1 MEFST
6 GRVEGALRIKEYPS
20 DHAGQ
25 ERKPPHQRPRQ
36 ESSPDDEDELLPSD
50 KDEVHQLDDLV

>member
-6 GRVEGALRIKEYPS
+6 GRLERASRIKEYPS
-20 DHAGQ
+20 DNAGQ
-25 ERKPPHQRPRQ
+25 ERKRHPRRTRH
-36 ESSPDDEDELLPSD
+36 ESLPDDEDELLPSD